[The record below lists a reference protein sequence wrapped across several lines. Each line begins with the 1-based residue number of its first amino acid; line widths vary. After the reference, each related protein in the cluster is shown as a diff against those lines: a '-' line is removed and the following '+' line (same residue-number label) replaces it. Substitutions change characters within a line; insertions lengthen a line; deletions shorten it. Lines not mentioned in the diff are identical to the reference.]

1 MKEKAKWYLKEIDCF
16 LPVIIL
22 QNGAESNIPE
32 RCIIKIRSVLGIVLD
47 KGSSKII
54 NNLTWIIH
62 MAISYKQTL
71 SLHK

>member
-22 QNGAESNIPE
+22 QNGAD
-32 RCIIKIRSVLGIVLD
+32 IIKIRSVLGIVLD

>member
-1 MKEKAKWYLKEIDCF
+1 MQNNYIQYTYILHSLADILKKSQMCHKDY
-16 LPVIIL
+16 II
-22 QNGAESNIPE
+22 
-32 RCIIKIRSVLGIVLD
+32 CYVLVQGLVLN